1 MEKITGI
8 KINDGLA
15 FGTVCIREGP
25 EDAFRFPESDTP
37 PIILSENL
45 TPNETVR
52 FGQMGVKALVVTGAT
67 DTSHTAILARTMNWP
82 AVSGI
87 KIDPAWAHKTAIV
100 DGNHATLII
109 DPDEAARRYYQ
120 RKQAEAEEAKNTLLR
135 AYKNKKTVT
144 KSGKEIKLYANI
156 STPSDISDV
165 LANGAEGIGNFKT
178 EFMYLNSPDYPEE
191 EALFQAYKKIAGQM
205 SGQKVVIRTF
215 DIGTDKTADYFGIGK
230 EENPALGYRAIR
242 IGLDRPEI
250 FKTQLRAII
259 RAGAYGKVA
268 IMYPMI
274 VSVDEVLSIK
284 KLVARTMDELEKEG
298 IPFDRHME
306 QGIMIETPAAALISD
321 LLAKQVDFFS
331 IGTNDLTQY
340 TLAVDRQNPM
350 MEEWY
355 HPYHEAVVRLI
366 EMTVQNGHRAGIRVG
381 ICGELG
387 SDPAMTETFLRMG
400 VDELS
405 VNPGSILPLKKMICE
420 MDLSVSDN

>member
-306 QGIMIETPAAALISD
+306 QGIMIETPAAVIMSRE
-321 LLAKQVDFFS
+321 LARIVDFFS
-331 IGTNDLTQY
+331 IGTNDLIQY
-340 TLAVDRQNPM
+340 TLAADRQNPKLGSIYNP
-350 MEEWY
+350 Y
-355 HPYHEAVVRLI
+355 HPAVLRSIRYVV
-366 EMTVQNGHRAGIRVG
+366 ENAHRAGIWTSVS
-381 ICGELG
+381 GELG
-387 SDPAMTETFLRMG
+387 ADSAMTETFIKWGIDALAAPP
-400 VDELS
+400 S
-405 VNPGSILPLKKMICE
+405 KILPLRKKICE
-420 MDLSVSDN
+420 MNETV